1 MPIPASVP
9 AGPAPPLQGEPAEDL
24 DRDPDLTVTSAHLQV
39 LAAVAEARADPGEMD
54 LAGAPEVARAAVRS
68 RD

>member
-1 MPIPASVP
+1 
-9 AGPAPPLQGEPAEDL
+9 L
-24 DRDPDLTVTSAHLQV
+24 AHLQV
-39 LAAVAEARADPGEMD
+39 LAAVTEARADPGEMD